1 MYRVTPTIYGYSLLI
16 SHAKPSSSVD
26 PSKERS
32 GRAGPLLIIHNSR
45 GTFRSVFAGAARING
60 VTICWI
66 VRPCVRHKGHL
77 LETQRARRGLF
88 ASEPVLL
95 LATVI
100 AVLYF
105 ARAILIP
112 VALAL
117 TLNFLLAPAV
127 LYLHR
132 FRLRRVPAVI
142 IVVVVAAS
150 ILGGIGW
157 VMASQLVRIAEQL
170 PDYRVNL
177 HAKLETLHTPT
188 LGPMGRAIRGMR
200 EVGQEIASPTD
211 TAQPP
216 TVNPGGA
223 ASAPQV
229 QGGTAQRKG
238 QSTAM
243 QPGSSLAPAPA
254 TPIPVT
260 VVPASQGISEL
271 LSALAPV
278 VQPLGEGVFVL
289 VLTVYMLI
297 KREDLHNRL
306 LLLAGM
312 GRLNIVTKALDD
324 AGKRITS
331 FLTMNFLVNAGY
343 GVCFGVGL
351 FAIGI
356 PNATLWGVIAS
367 ILRFVPY
374 IGTSIGVLL
383 PFVFALGVYQPWGPA
398 LVVLALFAVLEFT
411 CSNILEPW
419 LYGSHTGISTLAL
432 LIMAVFWT
440 LLWGWPGLVLS
451 TPLTVCLIVMGLH
464 MPQLSFLHIL
474 LGDQAQL
481 APEAKFYE
489 RLLAMDQAEAHVI
502 AEGFLSDHPLAEL
515 YDVVLLPAL
524 SLAERDRHQGALDE
538 VRANFVFQCANE
550 LLAELA
556 DSAVLAP
563 ENSPPNGAMVRKSF
577 PVICVSTQD
586 QGDEIAATM
595 LAQLLEQSGNHTL
608 QLPSSA
614 LSDEILARLAEE
626 NETVICVSS
635 LPPFAFAETRA
646 LCQRMRQRLPRNRML
661 VGLWDP
667 ALDAERIRERLSTC
681 RPDRVVTNLAQA
693 VMQVREWQGQM
704 MTPELASRF
713 QR

>member
-1 MYRVTPTIYGYSLLI
+1 MLNR
-16 SHAKPSSSVD
+16 
-26 PSKERS
+26 RQ
-32 GRAGPLLIIHNSR
+32 
-45 GTFRSVFAGAARING
+45 AAR
-60 VTICWI
+60 
-66 VRPCVRHKGHL
+66 RKEHL
-77 LETQRARRGLF
+77 LENQRARRGLF

-142 IVVVVAAS
+142 IVVVLAAS
-150 ILGGIGW
+150 IVGGIGW
-157 VMASQLVRIAEQL
+157 VMASQLVRIAELL

-188 LGPMGRAIRGMR
+188 LGPVGRALRGVR
-200 EVGQEIASPTD
+200 EVGQEISAPAS
-211 TAQPP
+211 TAQP
-216 TVNPGGA
+216 A
-223 ASAPQV
+223 AGTLGSAPAATPV
-229 QGGTAQRKG
+229 ESSSAQRKG
-238 QSTAM
+238 HVTTPPSEPAA
-243 QPGSSLAPAPA
+243 APSPA
-254 TPIPVT
+254 SPIPVT
-260 VVPASQGISEL
+260 VVPPSQGISEL
-271 LSALAPV
+271 LTALGPV

-289 VLTVYMLI
+289 VITVYMLI

-356 PNATLWGVIAS
+356 PYATLWGVIAS

-398 LVVLALFAVLEFT
+398 LVVLALFAVLEFSV
-411 CSNILEPW
+411 SNILEPW
-419 LYGSHTGISTLAL
+419 LYGSQTGISTLAL

-464 MPQLSFLHIL
+464 IL
-474 LGDQAQL
+474 LGDEARL

-502 AEGFLSDHPLAEL
+502 AEGFLSNHPLAEL

-538 VRANFVFQCANE
+538 VRAGFVFQCANE
-550 LLAELA
+550 LIAELS
-556 DSAVLAP
+556 DTAVL
-563 ENSPPNGAMVRKSF
+563 SPDGDPLNQSANRKSF

-586 QGDEIAATM
+586 QADEIAATM
-595 LAQLLEQSGNHTL
+595 LAQLLEQAGNRAL
-608 QLPSSA
+608 QLPASA
-614 LSDEILARLAEE
+614 LSDEILGRLAEE
-626 NETVICVSS
+626 TETVICVSA
-635 LPPFAFAETRA
+635 LPPFAFAETRS
-646 LCQRMRQRLPRNRML
+646 LCQKVRHRLPRNRIM

-693 VMQVREWQGQM
+693 VQQVREWQGQM
-704 MTPELASRF
+704 FPPELATRS

>member
-1 MYRVTPTIYGYSLLI
+1 
-16 SHAKPSSSVD
+16 
-26 PSKERS
+26 
-32 GRAGPLLIIHNSR
+32 
-45 GTFRSVFAGAARING
+45 
-60 VTICWI
+60 
-66 VRPCVRHKGHL
+66 
-77 LETQRARRGLF
+77 LENQRARRGLI

-142 IVVVVAAS
+142 IVVVLATA

-157 VMASQLVRIAEQL
+157 IMASQLVRIAEQL

-177 HAKLETLHTPT
+177 HTKMEMLHAPT
-188 LGPMGRAIRGMR
+188 LGPVGRAIRGMR
-200 EVGQEIASPTD
+200 EVGQEFSAPDSS
-211 TAQPP
+211 QPAAANP
-216 TVNPGGA
+216 GNVPGGA
-223 ASAPQV
+223 AVENNP
-229 QGGTAQRKG
+229 AQRKG
-238 QSTAM
+238 RVIVT
-243 QPGSSLAPAPA
+243 APAPIP
-254 TPIPVT
+254 TPVPTSPIPVT
-260 VVPASQGISEL
+260 VVPSGQGISEL
-271 LSALAPV
+271 LSVLAPV

-289 VLTVYMLI
+289 VITVYMLI

-343 GVCFGVGL
+343 GLCFGIGL
-351 FAIGI
+351 RMIGI

-398 LVVLALFAVLEFT
+398 LVVLALFAVLEFS

-419 LYGSHTGISTLAL
+419 LYGTHTGISTLAL
-432 LIMAVFWT
+432 LVMAVFWT

-474 LGDQAQL
+474 LGDEARL
-481 APEAKFYE
+481 APEAAFYE

-502 AEGFLSDHPLAEL
+502 AETFLSDHPLAEL

-538 VRANFVFQCANE
+538 VRASFVFQCANE
-550 LLAELA
+550 LIAELS
-556 DSAVLAP
+556 DSAVL
-563 ENSPPNGAMVRKSF
+563 SPDGDPMTPAKPRKSF

-586 QGDEIAATM
+586 QADEIAATM
-595 LAQLLEQSGNHTL
+595 LAQLLEQAGNRTL
-608 QLPSSA
+608 QLAASS
-614 LSDEILARLAEE
+614 LSDEILLRLSEE
-626 NETVICVSS
+626 TETVICVSA
-635 LPPFAFAETRA
+635 LPPFAFAETRS
-646 LCQRMRQRLPRNRML
+646 LCQKVRHRLPRNRIV

-693 VMQVREWQGQM
+693 VQQVREWQGQIFS
-704 MTPELASRF
+704 PELAARS

>member
-1 MYRVTPTIYGYSLLI
+1 VPHLKDSLLE
-16 SHAKPSSSVD
+16 A
-26 PSKERS
+26 
-32 GRAGPLLIIHNSR
+32 
-45 GTFRSVFAGAARING
+45 
-60 VTICWI
+60 
-66 VRPCVRHKGHL
+66 
-77 LETQRARRGLF
+77 QRARRGLI

-100 AVLYF
+100 AVLFF

-127 LYLHR
+127 IYLHR
-132 FRLRRVPAVI
+132 YRLRRVPAVI

-150 ILGGIGW
+150 IVGGIGW
-157 VMASQLVRIAEQL
+157 VVASQLVHIAEQL

-177 HAKLETLHTPT
+177 HAKVATLHTPT

-200 EVGQEIASPTD
+200 EVGQEISAPSAEP
-211 TAQPP
+211 AQQ
-216 TVNPGGA
+216 VSLNPGGSGNGAPAQSNA
-223 ASAPQV
+223 AD
-229 QGGTAQRKG
+229 RKG
-238 QSTAM
+238 RVTA
-243 QPGSSLAPAPA
+243 APA
-254 TPIPVT
+254 TPAPAPILTAPVPVT
-260 VVPASQGISEL
+260 VVEPSRGISEL
-271 LSALAPV
+271 LNAMGPV
-278 VQPLGEGVFVL
+278 VQPLGETVFVL

-297 KREDLHNRL
+297 NREDLHNRL

-312 GRLNIVTKALDD
+312 GRLNLVTKALDD

-343 GVCFGVGL
+343 AICFGIALRV
-351 FAIGI
+351 IGI
-356 PNATLWGVIAS
+356 PNATLWGVIAGV
-367 ILRFVPY
+367 LRFVPY

-383 PFVFALGVYQPWGPA
+383 PFVFALGVYQSWGPA
-398 LVVLALFAVLEFT
+398 LVVLALFAVLEFSV
-411 CSNILEPW
+411 SNILEPW

-474 LGDQAQL
+474 LGDQARL

-502 AEGFLSDHPLAEL
+502 AEGFLANHSLAEL

-538 VRANFVFQCANE
+538 VRATFVFQCANE
-550 LLAELA
+550 LLAELS

-563 ENSPPNGAMVRKSF
+563 DAEPAHAGTPRKSF

-586 QGDEIAATM
+586 QADEIAATM
-595 LAQLLEQSGNHTL
+595 LAQLLEQAGNRTL

-614 LSDEILARLAEE
+614 LSDEILSRLAEE
-626 NETVICVSS
+626 TETVICVSA

-646 LCQRMRQRLPRNRML
+646 LCQRVRQRLPRNRML

-681 RPDRVVTNLAQA
+681 RPDRVVTNLALA
-693 VMQVREWQGQM
+693 VIQVREWQEQM
-704 MTPELASRF
+704 MVAELMSRS

>member
-1 MYRVTPTIYGYSLLI
+1 MLSRPATRRHRDSLL
-16 SHAKPSSSVD
+16 
-26 PSKERS
+26 E
-32 GRAGPLLIIHNSR
+32 N
-45 GTFRSVFAGAARING
+45 
-60 VTICWI
+60 
-66 VRPCVRHKGHL
+66 
-77 LETQRARRGLF
+77 QRARRGLI

-132 FRLRRVPAVI
+132 YRLRRVPAVI
-142 IVVVVAAS
+142 IVVVVAAAIVS
-150 ILGGIGW
+150 GIGW

-177 HAKLETLHTPT
+177 HAKIETLHTPT
-188 LGPMGRAIRGMR
+188 LGPVGRAIRGMR
-200 EVGQEIASPTD
+200 EVGQEISAPQEP
-211 TAQPP
+211 AQLPA
-216 TVNPGGA
+216 VNPGPTPNSSPAQNNTGDRKSGVA
-223 ASAPQV
+223 TPAPLAKPV
-229 QGGTAQRKG
+229 PS
-238 QSTAM
+238 STA
-243 QPGSSLAPAPA
+243 
-254 TPIPVT
+254 PIPVT
-260 VVPASQGISEL
+260 VVEPARGIPDL
-271 LSALAPV
+271 LNALGPV

-312 GRLNIVTKALDD
+312 GRLNLVTKALDD

-343 GVCFGVGL
+343 GLCFGVGL
-351 FAIGI
+351 FVIGI
-356 PNATLWGVIAS
+356 PYATLWGVIAS
-367 ILRFVPY
+367 VLRFVPY

-383 PFVFALGVYQPWGPA
+383 PFVFALGVYEHWGPA
-398 LVVLALFAVLEFT
+398 LVVLALFAVLEFSV
-411 CSNILEPW
+411 SNILEPW

-489 RLLAMDQAEAHVI
+489 RLLAMDQAEARVI
-502 AEGFLSDHPLAEL
+502 ADGFLSDHPLAEL

-538 VRANFVFQCANE
+538 VRATFVFQCANE

-563 ENSPPNGAMVRKSF
+563 DNSPPNGAMVRKTF

-626 NETVICVSS
+626 NETIICVSS

-646 LCQRMRQRLPRNRML
+646 LCQRMRQRLPHNRML

-693 VMQVREWQGQM
+693 VVQVREWQEQM
-704 MTPELASRF
+704 ITPELASRS

>member
-1 MYRVTPTIYGYSLLI
+1 M
-16 SHAKPSSSVD
+16 D
-26 PSKERS
+26 
-32 GRAGPLLIIHNSR
+32 N
-45 GTFRSVFAGAARING
+45 
-60 VTICWI
+60 
-66 VRPCVRHKGHL
+66 
-77 LETQRARRGLF
+77 QRARRGLF

-132 FRLRRVPAVI
+132 YRLRRVPAVI
-142 IVVVVAAS
+142 IVVVFAAS
-150 ILGGIGW
+150 IVGGIGW
-157 VMASQLVRIAEQL
+157 VMASQLVRIAELL

-200 EVGQEIASPTD
+200 EVGQEITAPSQPSTVTPSGPPGGLQAQGD
-211 TAQPP
+211 TAQHKGHVP
-216 TVNPGGA
+216 VA
-223 ASAPQV
+223 APV
-229 QGGTAQRKG
+229 
-238 QSTAM
+238 ST
-243 QPGSSLAPAPA
+243 PAPSST

-260 VVPASQGISEL
+260 VVEPSRGIPEL
-271 LSALAPV
+271 LSALGPV

-343 GVCFGVGL
+343 GLCFGVGL
-351 FAIGI
+351 FAIGV
-356 PNATLWGVIAS
+356 PYATLWGVIAS

-398 LVVLALFAVLEFT
+398 LVVLALFAVLEFS

-419 LYGSHTGISTLAL
+419 LYGSQTGISTLAL

-474 LGDQAQL
+474 LGDDARL

-489 RLLAMDQAEAHVI
+489 RLLAMDQAEAHLI

-538 VRANFVFQCANE
+538 VRASFVFQCANE
-550 LLAELA
+550 LIAELS
-556 DSAVLAP
+556 DTAVL
-563 ENSPPNGAMVRKSF
+563 SPDDEPAHQAISRKSF

-586 QGDEIAATM
+586 QADEIAATM
-595 LAQLLEQSGNHTL
+595 LAQLLEQAGNRAL

-614 LSDEILARLAEE
+614 LSDEILSRLAEE
-626 NETVICVSS
+626 TETVICISA
-635 LPPFAFAETRA
+635 LPPFAFAETRS
-646 LCQRMRQRLPRNRML
+646 LCQKVRHRLPRNRIM

-693 VMQVREWQGQM
+693 VQQVREWQGQIYS
-704 MTPELASRF
+704 PELATRS

>member
-1 MYRVTPTIYGYSLLI
+1 
-16 SHAKPSSSVD
+16 
-26 PSKERS
+26 
-32 GRAGPLLIIHNSR
+32 
-45 GTFRSVFAGAARING
+45 
-60 VTICWI
+60 
-66 VRPCVRHKGHL
+66 
-77 LETQRARRGLF
+77 LETQRARQGLI

-112 VALAL
+112 VALAM

-127 LYLHR
+127 IYLHR
-132 FRLRRVPAVI
+132 FRLRRVSAVI

-150 ILGGIGW
+150 IVGGIGW
-157 VMASQLVRIAEQL
+157 VVASQLVHMAEQL

-177 HAKLETLHTPT
+177 HAKLATLHTPT
-188 LGPMGRAIRGMR
+188 LGPMGRAIRGVR
-200 EVGQEIASPTD
+200 EVGQEFTAPQGTVEGPGASPNGAP
-211 TAQPP
+211 AQNGPAQRK
-216 TVNPGGA
+216 GGA
-223 ASAPQV
+223 ASNALATSTPSVVAP
-229 QGGTAQRKG
+229 
-238 QSTAM
+238 
-243 QPGSSLAPAPA
+243 L
-254 TPIPVT
+254 PVT
-260 VVPASQGISEL
+260 VVEPNRGISDL
-271 LSALAPV
+271 LNALGPV
-278 VQPLGEGVFVL
+278 VQPLGETVFVL

-312 GRLNIVTKALDD
+312 GRLNLVTKALDD

-343 GVCFGVGL
+343 GVCFGFGL

-367 ILRFVPY
+367 VLRFVPY

-383 PFVFALGVYQPWGPA
+383 PFVFALGVYQSWGPA
-398 LVVLALFAVLEFT
+398 LVVIALFAVLEFSA
-411 CSNILEPW
+411 SNILEPW

-464 MPQLSFLHIL
+464 MPQLSFIHIL
-474 LGDQAQL
+474 LGDRAQL

-502 AEGFLSDHPLAEL
+502 AEGFLSNHSMAEL

-563 ENSPPNGAMVRKSF
+563 DTTPNGPVVRKTF
-577 PVICVSTQD
+577 PVICVSTLD

-595 LAQLLEQSGNHTL
+595 LAQLLEQTGNHTL

-614 LSDEILARLAEE
+614 LSDEILARLSEE
-626 NETVICVSS
+626 NETIICVSS

-667 ALDAERIRERLSTC
+667 ALDAERVRERLSTC
-681 RPDRVVTNLAQA
+681 RPDRVVTNLAHA
-693 VMQVREWQGQM
+693 VMQVREWQSQM
-704 MTPELASRF
+704 ITPELASRS

>member
-1 MYRVTPTIYGYSLLI
+1 
-16 SHAKPSSSVD
+16 
-26 PSKERS
+26 
-32 GRAGPLLIIHNSR
+32 
-45 GTFRSVFAGAARING
+45 
-60 VTICWI
+60 
-66 VRPCVRHKGHL
+66 
-77 LETQRARRGLF
+77 
-88 ASEPVLL
+88 
-95 LATVI
+95 
-100 AVLYF
+100 
-105 ARAILIP
+105 
-112 VALAL
+112 
-117 TLNFLLAPAV
+117 
-127 LYLHR
+127 
-132 FRLRRVPAVI
+132 
-142 IVVVVAAS
+142 
-150 ILGGIGW
+150 
-157 VMASQLVRIAEQL
+157 
-170 PDYRVNL
+170 
-177 HAKLETLHTPT
+177 
-188 LGPMGRAIRGMR
+188 MGRAIRGVR
-200 EVGQEIASPTD
+200 EVGQEFT
-211 TAQPP
+211 
-216 TVNPGGA
+216 
-223 ASAPQV
+223 APQV
-229 QGGTAQRKG
+229 PGQVPAVSPGAGPAGAPAQNSTAERKG
-238 QSTAM
+238 GVAA
-243 QPGSSLAPAPA
+243 PNALATSAPSVVA
-254 TPIPVT
+254 PLPVT
-260 VVPASQGISEL
+260 VVEPNRGISDL
-271 LSALAPV
+271 LNALGPV
-278 VQPLGEGVFVL
+278 VQPLGETVFVL

-312 GRLNIVTKALDD
+312 GRLNLVTKALDD

-367 ILRFVPY
+367 VLRFVPY

-383 PFVFALGVYQPWGPA
+383 PFVFALGVYQSWGPA
-398 LVVLALFAVLEFT
+398 LVVIALFAVLEFSV
-411 CSNILEPW
+411 SNILEPW

-464 MPQLSFLHIL
+464 MPQLSFIHIL

-489 RLLAMDQAEAHVI
+489 RLLAMDQAEAHGI
-502 AEGFLSDHPLAEL
+502 AEGFLSNHSMAEL

-538 VRANFVFQCANE
+538 VRANFFFQCANE

-563 ENSPPNGAMVRKSF
+563 DGSPNSAMLRKSF

-614 LSDEILARLAEE
+614 LSDEILSRLAEE
-626 NETVICVSS
+626 NETIICVSS

-681 RPDRVVTNLAQA
+681 RPDRVVTNLSHA

-704 MTPELASRF
+704 MTPELASRS

>member
-1 MYRVTPTIYGYSLLI
+1 MLRRPAT
-16 SHAKPSSSVD
+16 ARRKD
-26 PSKERS
+26 P
-32 GRAGPLLIIHNSR
+32 H
-45 GTFRSVFAGAARING
+45 
-60 VTICWI
+60 
-66 VRPCVRHKGHL
+66 
-77 LETQRARRGLF
+77 LETQRARRGLI

-105 ARAILIP
+105 GRAILIP

-142 IVVVVAAS
+142 IVVVLAAGV
-150 ILGGIGW
+150 LGGIGW
-157 VMASQLVRIAEQL
+157 VVGIQLLRIAEQL

-177 HAKLETLHTPT
+177 HAKLESLHAPS
-188 LGPMGRAIRGMR
+188 LGPVGNAIRGVR
-200 EVGQEIASPTD
+200 EVGQEFNAPPES
-211 TAQPP
+211 AQTGAKPP
-216 TVNPGGA
+216 TALGTNPNAAVTTNNAAGQKEKVGA
-223 ASAPQV
+223 APPAV
-229 QGGTAQRKG
+229 AV
-238 QSTAM
+238 
-243 QPGSSLAPAPA
+243 PAPA
-254 TPIPVT
+254 STSPIPVT
-260 VVPASQGISEL
+260 VVAANRGISDL
-271 LSALAPV
+271 LSAAAPI

-312 GRLNIVTKALDD
+312 GRLNLVTKALDD

-343 GVCFGVGL
+343 AVAFGIGL

-356 PNATLWGVIAS
+356 PNATLWAVIAGV
-367 ILRFVPY
+367 LRFVPY

-398 LVVLALFAVLEFT
+398 LVVLALFAVLEFSV
-411 CSNILEPW
+411 SNILEPW

-489 RLLAMDQAEAHVI
+489 RLLAMDQAEAHII
-502 AEGFLSDHPLAEL
+502 AEGFLSDHPLADL

-550 LLAELA
+550 LLAELS

-563 ENSPPNGAMVRKSF
+563 DESGDATPRNRKSF
-577 PVICVSTQD
+577 PVICISTQD
-586 QGDEIAATM
+586 QADEIAATM
-595 LAQLLEQSGNHTL
+595 LAQLLEQAGNRTL
-608 QLPSSA
+608 QLPASA
-614 LSDEILARLAEE
+614 LSDEILGRLGEE
-626 NETVICVSS
+626 TDTVICVSA

-646 LCQRMRQRLPRNRML
+646 LCQKVRHRLPRNRML

-667 ALDAERIRERLSTC
+667 ALDADRIRERLSTC

-693 VMQVREWQGQM
+693 VVQVREWQGQLIAQEYALR
-704 MTPELASRF
+704 TPR
-713 QR
+713 

>member
-1 MYRVTPTIYGYSLLI
+1 
-16 SHAKPSSSVD
+16 
-26 PSKERS
+26 
-32 GRAGPLLIIHNSR
+32 
-45 GTFRSVFAGAARING
+45 
-60 VTICWI
+60 
-66 VRPCVRHKGHL
+66 
-77 LETQRARRGLF
+77 LENQRARRGLI

-142 IVVVVAAS
+142 IVVVFAGAVLA
-150 ILGGIGW
+150 GIGW
-157 VMASQLVRIAEQL
+157 VVASQLVRIAEQL

-200 EVGQEIASPTD
+200 EVGQEISAPSA
-211 TAQPP
+211 TAQPA
-216 TVNPGGA
+216 TANPANVSPGTAPGA
-223 ASAPQV
+223 APVENNPAQHKGRVTTIAP
-229 QGGTAQRKG
+229 
-238 QSTAM
+238 
-243 QPGSSLAPAPA
+243 LANPVPAPA
-254 TPIPVT
+254 SPIPVT
-260 VVPASQGISEL
+260 VVPPSQGISEL
-271 LSALAPV
+271 LSALGPV

-289 VLTVYMLI
+289 VITVYMLI

-343 GVCFGVGL
+343 GLCFGIGL
-351 FAIGI
+351 RMIGI

-411 CSNILEPW
+411 CSNVLEPW

-432 LIMAVFWT
+432 LVMAVFWT

-474 LGDQAQL
+474 LGDEARL

-502 AEGFLSDHPLAEL
+502 AEGFLSEHPLAEL

-538 VRANFVFQCANE
+538 VRASFVFQCANE
-550 LLAELA
+550 LIAELS
-556 DSAVLAP
+556 DTAVL
-563 ENSPPNGAMVRKSF
+563 SPDGDPVNPNMHHKSF

-586 QGDEIAATM
+586 QADEIAATM
-595 LAQLLEQSGNHTL
+595 LAQLLEQSGNRAL

-614 LSDEILARLAEE
+614 LSDEILSRLAEE
-626 NETVICVSS
+626 TETVICVSA
-635 LPPFAFAETRA
+635 LPPFAFAETRS
-646 LCQRMRQRLPRNRML
+646 LCQKVRHRLPRNRIM

-667 ALDAERIRERLSTC
+667 GLDAERIRERLSTC

-693 VMQVREWQGQM
+693 VLQIREWQGHIIA
-704 MTPELASRF
+704 PELATRS

>member
-1 MYRVTPTIYGYSLLI
+1 
-16 SHAKPSSSVD
+16 
-26 PSKERS
+26 
-32 GRAGPLLIIHNSR
+32 
-45 GTFRSVFAGAARING
+45 
-60 VTICWI
+60 
-66 VRPCVRHKGHL
+66 
-77 LETQRARRGLF
+77 LENQRARRGLI

-170 PDYRVNL
+170 PDYRANL
-177 HAKLETLHTPT
+177 HSKLETLHTPT

-200 EVGQEIASPTD
+200 EVGQEIAAPGE

-216 TVNPGGA
+216 AVNPGA
-223 ASAPQV
+223 ASSTSQEQSNA
-229 QGGTAQRKG
+229 AQRKG
-238 QSTAM
+238 RVTVT
-243 QPGSSLAPAPA
+243 PPPTPTPAPSPA
-254 TPIPVT
+254 APIPVT
-260 VVPASQGISEL
+260 VVQSKQGISEL
-271 LSALAPV
+271 LSALGPV

-312 GRLNIVTKALDD
+312 GRLNLVTKALDD

-343 GVCFGVGL
+343 GLCFGLGL
-351 FAIGI
+351 VAIGI

-367 ILRFVPY
+367 VLRFVPY

-398 LVVLALFAVLEFT
+398 LVVIALFAVLEFSV
-411 CSNILEPW
+411 SNILEPW
-419 LYGSHTGISTLAL
+419 LYGSQTGISTLAL

-474 LGDQAQL
+474 LGDEAHL

-489 RLLAMDQAEAHVI
+489 RLLAMDQAEAHDI
-502 AEGFLSDHPLAEL
+502 AEGFLTDHALAEL

-538 VRANFVFQCANE
+538 VRASFVFQCANE
-550 LLAELA
+550 LIAELSDA
-556 DSAVLAP
+556 AVLAP
-563 ENSPPNGAMVRKSF
+563 NGGAVDQSAARKSF
-577 PVICVSTQD
+577 PVICISTQD
-586 QGDEIAATM
+586 QADEIAATM
-595 LAQLLEQSGNHTL
+595 LAQLLEQSGNRTL

-614 LSDEILARLAEE
+614 LSDEILSRLAEE
-626 NETVICVSS
+626 SETVICVSA
-635 LPPFAFAETRA
+635 LPPFAFAETRS
-646 LCQRMRQRLPRNRML
+646 LCQKVRHRLPRNRMV

-693 VMQVREWQGQM
+693 VQQVREWQGQIYS
-704 MTPELASRF
+704 PELAARS

>member
-1 MYRVTPTIYGYSLLI
+1 
-16 SHAKPSSSVD
+16 
-26 PSKERS
+26 
-32 GRAGPLLIIHNSR
+32 
-45 GTFRSVFAGAARING
+45 
-60 VTICWI
+60 
-66 VRPCVRHKGHL
+66 
-77 LETQRARRGLF
+77 LENQRARRGLF

-142 IVVVVAAS
+142 IVVVFAAS
-150 ILGGIGW
+150 IVGGIGW
-157 VMASQLVRIAEQL
+157 VMASQLVQIAEQL

-177 HAKLETLHTPT
+177 HAKLEMLHAPT
-188 LGPMGRAIRGMR
+188 MGPVGRAIQGMR
-200 EVGQEIASPTD
+200 EVGQEFSAPN
-211 TAQPP
+211 TAQPAATNP
-216 TVNPGGA
+216 GNVTPASTPGGA
-223 ASAPQV
+223 
-229 QGGTAQRKG
+229 TAENNPSQHKG
-238 QSTAM
+238 RATTPVSTPPTA
-243 QPGSSLAPAPA
+243 LAPAL
-254 TPIPVT
+254 PIPVT
-260 VVPASQGISEL
+260 VVPASQGISDL

-289 VLTVYMLI
+289 VITVYMLI

-343 GVCFGVGL
+343 GLCFGIGL
-351 FAIGI
+351 RMIGV

-398 LVVLALFAVLEFT
+398 LVVLALFAVLEFS

-419 LYGSHTGISTLAL
+419 LYGTQTGISTLAL
-432 LIMAVFWT
+432 LVMAVFWT

-474 LGDQAQL
+474 LGDEARL

-502 AEGFLSDHPLAEL
+502 AEGFLSNHPLAEL

-538 VRANFVFQCANE
+538 VRAGFVFQCANE
-550 LLAELA
+550 LIAELS
-556 DSAVLAP
+556 DTAVL
-563 ENSPPNGAMVRKSF
+563 SPDDSPLHQSINRKSF

-586 QGDEIAATM
+586 QADEIAATM
-595 LAQLLEQSGNHTL
+595 LAQLLEQAGNRAL

-614 LSDEILARLAEE
+614 LSDEILSRLAEE
-626 NETVICVSS
+626 TETVICVSA
-635 LPPFAFAETRA
+635 LPPFAFAETRS
-646 LCQRMRQRLPRNRML
+646 LCQKVRHRLPRNRIM

-693 VMQVREWQGQM
+693 VQQVREWQGQM
-704 MTPELASRF
+704 FSAELATRS